1 MTCMEAFTRF
11 LVTAAIRILEGI
23 FAFGILGSA
32 LVVILAGIEDLR
44 EVFKKDVA
52 GMEGAE

>member
-1 MTCMEAFTRF
+1 MEAFLRP

-23 FAFGILGSA
+23 FAFGVLGSA
-32 LVVILAGIEDLR
+32 LVVILAGLEDLH

-52 GMEGAE
+52 GNEGAE